1 MTENEMIVS
10 AKNQDPQAVRD
21 KILACLYGGAIG
33 DALGYIIEFDSWD
46 RIRKIYGED
55 GIRELEKTGEKAI
68 FSDDTQMTLFTAE
81 GIVLGYLREING
93 GTQYTAEYY
102 IYQSYLVWLRT
113 QGYKSK
119 SLWDK
124 KSLLKQRPEMHKRR
138 APGNTCLSALAS
150 GEMGTIEQPLN
161 NSKGCG
167 GVMRTAPC
175 GFIRTRESG
184 EPIFGESALE
194 MGARAGA
201 ITHGHS
207 MGWIPAGMLA
217 DIVDRCLYGNYAS
230 LQEIIED
237 SLDATESMYGRFRSF
252 GRFKDMILRAISLA
266 AENKA
271 KGLNDSAVDEA
282 SIHSLGEGWVG
293 DEALAIAVYAALRWD
308 GDMKKCLRAAVNH
321 RGDSDSTG
329 AIAGNIL
336 GAYLGL
342 EAIPRDWLADLE
354 QTDVMEKLVDM
365 MERAIGLL

>member
-10 AKNQDPQAVRD
+10 AKNKDTQEVRD
-21 KILACLYGGAIG
+21 KILACLYGGALG

-46 RIRKIYGED
+46 RIRKIYGKD
-55 GIRELEKTGEKAI
+55 GIQELEKTGQKAI

-81 GIVLGYLREING
+81 GIGLGYLWETNG
-93 GTQYTAEYY
+93 GTEYTAEYY
-102 IYQSYLVWLRT
+102 IYHSYLDWLQT
-113 QGYKSK
+113 QGYSSK
-119 SLWDK
+119 SFWDE
-124 KSLLKQRPEMHKRR
+124 KSILKQRPEMNERR

-184 EPIFGESALE
+184 TPLFGESALE
-194 MGARAGA
+194 MGAKAGA

-217 DIVDRCLYGNYAS
+217 DIVDRCLYGNYTS

-237 SLDATESMYGRFRSF
+237 SLDATEALYGRFKSF
-252 GRFKDMILRAISLA
+252 DKFKDMILRAISLA
-266 AENKA
+266 VENKA
-271 KGLNDSAVDEA
+271 NGLDDSAVDEE
-282 SIHSLGEGWVG
+282 SVHSLGEGWVG
-293 DEALAIAVYAALRWD
+293 DEALAIAIYAALRWD
-308 GDMKKCLRAAVNH
+308 SDMKKCLRAAVNH

-342 EAIPRDWLADLE
+342 EAIPKDWLADLE
-354 QTDVMEKLVDM
+354 QTDVMEKLVNIICS
-365 MERAIGLL
+365 AF